1 CVKGHRWSTT
11 PEIISQGS
19 WCQVCY
25 YSSRVVHTIEDMH
38 RIAQEKGGYCL
49 STKYITSHT
58 YLDWQCKE
66 GHIWKAKPA
75 SILNGSWCKFCAYR
89 RKVIWTIEDMKKIA
103 QNRNGYC
110 LSTEYINIHTRLD
123 WQCIKGHL
131 WQAKPSY
138 VIYNNTW
145 CPYC

>member
-1 CVKGHRWSTT
+1 KSRGSIQIMQQIAEKREGRCLSTEYINCNTKLDWECVKGHRWSTT

-25 YSSRVVHTIEDMH
+25 YYSRVVHTIEDMH

-75 SILNGSWCKFCAYR
+75 YILNDPEK
-89 RKVIWTIEDMKKIA
+89 TIRDELFA
-103 QNRNGYC
+103 LG
-110 LSTEYINIHTRLD
+110 LLD
-123 WQCIKGHL
+123 
-131 WQAKPSY
+131 
-138 VIYNNTW
+138 
-145 CPYC
+145 